1 MRNECEMC
9 CVQLNVLDDGDV
21 HDIDNDYRGDSDAAD
36 GTDSDNGSDRDD
48 ELNTGPCI
56 GTVV

>member
-1 MRNECEMC
+1 M
-9 CVQLNVLDDGDV
+9 LDGGNVRDS
-21 HDIDNDYRGDSDAAD
+21 DNDYRGDSDAAD
-36 GTDSDNGSDRDD
+36 GTDSDIGSDRDD

>member
-1 MRNECEMC
+1 MHNECEMC
-9 CVQLNVLDDGDV
+9 CVQLKVLDDGNV